1 VTEPQNPNPW
11 AKPEGTYEVTA
22 VSNMGLPMP
31 PPPEPAP
38 PLDHAQWQNPYST
51 PAHGTYQ
58 VQAMNQG
65 FPMQPLPSVLPQ
77 ELAPARPETI
87 TAAMWIW
94 IAGAVLSVAVIPL
107 LLLMNI
113 DFLLDQDSSIRT
125 REDRQAAEFG
135 VRAVALV
142 SGVAMLVAAAP
153 YIAFAIVL
161 RNGHNWAR
169 ILLTILG
176 VLGIISMTVTLII
189 GLGAQSWQAGVTVCI
204 VVIGLTVAA
213 VVLQFL
219 PPSNRFV
226 R

>member
-1 VTEPQNPNPW
+1 MTDPQNPNPW

-38 PLDHAQWQNPYST
+38 PLDHAQWQNPYSA

-77 ELAPARPETI
+77 ELAPARPATI

-94 IAGAVLSVAVIPL
+94 IAGAVLSVAVFPVLFLTNTEFFLAETSSTDRAAGEVGVQAMALIFGF
-107 LLLMNI
+107 LMLI
-113 DFLLDQDSSIRT
+113 
-125 REDRQAAEFG
+125 
-135 VRAVALV
+135 
-142 SGVAMLVAAAP
+142 AAAP
-153 YIAFAIVL
+153 YVAFAIVL
-161 RNGHNWAR
+161 RNGQNWAR
-169 ILLTILG
+169 ILLT
-176 VLGIISMTVTLII
+176 VLGALGFLSTLAIMFFALAADVWQPGTVITIVTL
-189 GLGAQSWQAGVTVCI
+189 
-204 VVIGLTVAA
+204 GLTVAA